1 MSILIKNVLHEGNR
15 TNVFIEGSRIAD
27 LGPSVEADQTID
39 GTDLALL
46 PGLIN
51 THTHAAMTLFRGYAD
66 DMELHEWLQE
76 KIWPLE
82 QKFQPE
88 DIYWGTRL
96 ACLEMIRSGTTCFND
111 MYFHLE
117 QQARA
122 VEDAG
127 IRAVLAEGFIDLLD
141 PEMGE
146 ELLSRSMELIKKVK
160 TMNCDRITLGLGPHA
175 LYTVSKE
182 SLQKMK
188 EISDEEDMLI
198 HFHLSETKEEVD
210 NCRKEH
216 GKSPTKYL
224 QDIGFLGPKLL
235 AAHSVWLDEEEI
247 GLLAKAGVKVSH
259 NPVSNMKLAVGGAV
273 PYRQM
278 KKAGINVSLGTD
290 GTASNNNLDMF
301 ESMKFASLLQ
311 KFAFN
316 DPTIMPAEDA
326 FKMATINGAQALG
339 IDAGVIEIGKL
350 ADLILVDLKSPSFNP
365 NHNLI
370 SNVVYSAS
378 GSCVDTMI
386 CNGKILM
393 QGGVVDGEEEVLDR
407 AREVAEDLLRRK
419 GD

>member
-82 QKFQPE
+82 QKLQPE

-247 GLLAKAGVKVSH
+247 GLLGKAGVKVSH

>member
-15 TNVFIEGSRIAD
+15 TNVYIEGSRIAD

-39 GTDLALL
+39 GSDLALL

-66 DMELHEWLQE
+66 DMELHEWLRE
-76 KIWPLE
+76 RIRPLE

-96 ACLEMIRSGTTCFND
+96 ACLEMIKSGTTSFND
-111 MYFHLE
+111 MYFHMD

-127 IRAVLAEGFIDLLD
+127 IRAVLSEGFIDLMN
-141 PEMGE
+141 PQMGE
-146 ELLSRSMELIKKVK
+146 ELLPRSLELIRKVQS
-160 TMNCDRITLGLGPHA
+160 MNCDRITLALGPHA

-188 EISDEEDMLI
+188 EISDEKDLLI

-210 NCRKEH
+210 NCKKEH
-216 GKSPTKYL
+216 GKSPVRYL
-224 QDIGFLGPKLL
+224 KDIGFLGPRLL
-235 AAHSVWLDEEEI
+235 AAHSIWLDEQEI
-247 GLLAKAGVKVSH
+247 GLLAGAGVKVSH
-259 NPVSNMKLAVGGAV
+259 NPVSNMKLAVGGAI

-326 FKMATINGAQALG
+326 FKMATLNGAQALG
-339 IDAGVIEIGKL
+339 IDAGAIEIGKL
-350 ADLILVDLKSPSFNP
+350 ADLILVDLKSPAFNP

-393 QGGVVDGEEEVLDR
+393 QGGVVEGEKEVMEG
-407 AREVAEDLLRRK
+407 ASKVAEDLLRRK